1 MTEKKKTKHTR
12 KRILFVCTGN
22 TCRSPM
28 AEAVLKAELKRRKIK
43 WYSVRSAGLQAEV
56 GAGMNAKSRQAL
68 TEAKIAFSEN
78 FVARK
83 ITDKMIGDAYA
94 VIYGA
99 GRGMQ
104 YNPQSRRKRGD
115 EAVFGKA
122 WLCCRGFGDGGFG
135 NRWEYNSECEGFQN
149 CNRKGYG
156 E

>member
-1 MTEKKKTKHTR
+1 MTYR
-12 KRILFVCTGN
+12 KIIFVCTGN

-83 ITDKMIGDAYA
+83 ITDKMIGE
-94 VIYGA
+94 I
-99 GRGMQ
+99 GR
-104 YNPQSRRKRGD
+104 
-115 EAVFGKA
+115 AHV
-122 WLCCRGFGDGGFG
+122 
-135 NRWEYNSECEGFQN
+135 
-149 CNRKGYG
+149 
-156 E
+156 